1 MEPEVLNRLRLGQ
14 AENKS
19 TTQMGAGR
27 LMFTTTENNI
37 LILESGCRSE
47 ILFIYEVIHQSG
59 DINPIRSS
67 LDIDTQYLPDVEVFC
82 VATAATEETRSHNH
96 LSSQETSSEKEKD
109 DLPAVRIKRGP
120 SDNNAD
126 KKMA

>member
-67 LDIDTQYLPDVEVFC
+67 LDIDT
-82 VATAATEETRSHNH
+82 
-96 LSSQETSSEKEKD
+96 
-109 DLPAVRIKRGP
+109 
-120 SDNNAD
+120 
-126 KKMA
+126 